1 MASPPAV
8 PAASGTP
15 ATTIAAATVGG
26 REITRRQRAGI
37 LITSIG
43 IEAAAA
49 VFRNLE
55 EEEVEDL
62 TACINEAGEMPR
74 DIREAVVD
82 EFLAQLHTGALS
94 GGLDAARV
102 LLINALG
109 KERAEEI
116 LDRLETSQIRGN
128 YFEFLNLVDARQV
141 ATVIQQEQPQTIALV
156 LSHLKPVRAAEIIS
170 FLNPDLQGSVFERI
184 GTMDRISPEVVARV
198 EGTLH
203 KQFAVGVTG
212 RLKATGGS
220 KTIAEIM
227 NHVDRGT
234 ERRIF
239 DALQASNPDLVEEIK
254 RLMLV
259 FEDLATLPDAAI
271 QNLLREVDMP
281 DISLSLKG
289 TSPEMKELIFR
300 NLSKRAAER
309 LKEEMEFM
317 GPKPRKEVEEAQQRV
332 VAVVR
337 RLEEEGKVTLGRG
350 GATAGDEMLA

>member
-1 MASPPAV
+1 
-8 PAASGTP
+8 
-15 ATTIAAATVGG
+15 
-26 REITRRQRAGI
+26 
-37 LITSIG
+37 
-43 IEAAAA
+43 
-49 VFRNLE
+49 
-55 EEEVEDL
+55 
-62 TACINEAGEMPR
+62 
-74 DIREAVVD
+74 
-82 EFLAQLHTGALS
+82 
-94 GGLDAARV
+94 
-102 LLINALG
+102 
-109 KERAEEI
+109 
-116 LDRLETSQIRGN
+116 
-128 YFEFLNLVDARQV
+128 
-141 ATVIQQEQPQTIALV
+141 
-156 LSHLKPVRAAEIIS
+156 
-170 FLNPDLQGSVFERI
+170 
-184 GTMDRISPEVVARV
+184 
-198 EGTLH
+198 
-203 KQFAVGVTG
+203 
-212 RLKATGGS
+212 LKATGGS